1 MSSSLVARDITKSF
15 GPRVVLDR
23 VSCTIGPQHRV
34 GVVAP
39 NGTGKSTLL
48 KILAGIETPDTGRVL
63 RSPPKATVG

>member
-1 MSSSLVARDITKSF
+1 MSASLVARDITKSF

-23 VSCTIGPQHRV
+23 VSVTVGPQHRI

-48 KILAGIETPDTGRVL
+48 KILAGIDAPDAGRVT
-63 RSPPKATVG
+63 RTPP